1 LALVRRGSAAARQNK
16 EKKVNSRFVIR
27 TAALAA
33 AGLLS
38 AAASSAQ
45 APADAGAASAA
56 KVGVINIRSAIVST
70 AEGKQASAELQSQFA
85 PRQTEL
91 ENMNKQINDLRQR
104 LAACEGKCSQDEIAR
119 LTTQGQRLA
128 QQLDR
133 RQNEYQEDVNA
144 AQGDVVDRIG
154 RKMVDV
160 LDRYAREHGFTLMLD
175 SSAQNNP
182 ILYASTQIEVTQD
195 IVRLYDSAYP
205 VKAGA
210 APAKPAPKPAPTT
223 PTTTPTKP

>member
-1 LALVRRGSAAARQNK
+1 
-16 EKKVNSRFVIR
+16 
-27 TAALAA
+27 
-33 AGLLS
+33 
-38 AAASSAQ
+38 
-45 APADAGAASAA
+45 
-56 KVGVINIRSAIVST
+56 VGVINIRSAIVNT

-104 LAACEGKCSQDEIAR
+104 LAACEGKCSQDEIGR
-119 LTTQGQRLA
+119 LTAQGQRLA
-128 QQLDR
+128 QQLER
-133 RQNEYQEDVNA
+133 RQTEYQEDVNA

-160 LDRYAREHGFTLMLD
+160 LDRYARENGYTVVLD

-210 APAKPAPKPAPTT
+210 APAKPAAKPAPTT
-223 PTTTPTKP
+223 PTPTPTKPQQ